1 MFWALGFLILFMAL
15 LIPILA
21 IVVDSPLARNLSRYD
36 PRKLDEIMQRI
47 QGLEDEMAQLGH
59 SLEELREETDFVHR
73 LLENPDNPDR
83 ATESPPN
90 GS

>member
-21 IVVDSPLARNLSRYD
+21 IVMDSPLTRNLLRSD
-36 PRKLDEIMQRI
+36 PRRMDEIMERVQN
-47 QGLEDEMAQLGH
+47 LEDEIAQLGH
-59 SLEELREETDFVHR
+59 ALEELRDETEFVHR
-73 LLENPDNPDR
+73 LLKNPDR
-83 ATESPPN
+83 PERDTEPPPP

>member
-21 IVVDSPLARNLSRYD
+21 IVMDSPLTRNLLGSD
-36 PRKLDEIMQRI
+36 PRRMDEIMERVQN
-47 QGLEDEMAQLGH
+47 LEDEIAQLGH
-59 SLEELREETDFVHR
+59 SLEELREEAEFVHR
-73 LLENPDNPDR
+73 MLKNPDR
-83 ATESPPN
+83 PERAIEPPPP

>member
-21 IVVDSPLARNLSRYD
+21 IVMDSPLTRNLLRSD
-36 PRKLDEIMQRI
+36 PRRMDEIMERVQN
-47 QGLEDEMAQLGH
+47 LEDEIAQLGH
-59 SLEELREETDFVHR
+59 SLEELRDETEFVHR
-73 LLENPDNPDR
+73 LLKNPDR
-83 ATESPPN
+83 PERVIEPPPP

>member
-21 IVVDSPLARNLSRYD
+21 IVLGSPVTRHLFHSD
-36 PRKLDEIMQRI
+36 PRRTDEIMERVQN
-47 QGLEDEMAQLGH
+47 LEDEIAQLGH
-59 SLEELREETDFVHR
+59 SLEELREETEFVHR
-73 LLENPDNPDR
+73 LLDNPDR
-83 ATESPPN
+83 PDRDIEPPPP

>member
-21 IVVDSPLARNLSRYD
+21 IVMDSPLTRNLLRSD
-36 PRKLDEIMQRI
+36 PRRLDEIMERVQD
-47 QGLEDEMAQLGH
+47 LEDDISQLGH
-59 SLEELREETDFVHR
+59 SLEELREETEFVHR
-73 LLENPDNPDR
+73 LLKNPD
-83 ATESPPN
+83 SPERPKEPPPP